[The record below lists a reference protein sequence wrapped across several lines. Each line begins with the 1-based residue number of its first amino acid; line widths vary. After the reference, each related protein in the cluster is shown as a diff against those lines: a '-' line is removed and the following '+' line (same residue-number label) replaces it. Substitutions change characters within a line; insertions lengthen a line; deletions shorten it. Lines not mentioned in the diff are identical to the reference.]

1 MSIGYWAGAG
11 LLFMLA
17 PMTSSFDKQPV
28 PSKKDQDPIRNKVRT
43 LFKVEYAKT
52 DRIAL
57 TKLATKL
64 VKRAAEEKDDPVTRY
79 VMLSEAVALAIR
91 GEDIDTVIRTARSL
105 DQQFNDSN
113 LTESLARA
121 LSSQLG
127 ASERLED
134 FRGLLADELA
144 EQTTPEAQAHLGKK
158 WLTVAQAVRTESRLG
173 ALNRSRFWSSEAMAS
188 TELKG
193 LARTTVEKGWLEAT
207 AHIEK
212 LDAKAGRYS
221 LYEGKW
227 IVKYDNKY
235 THEYVITSQG
245 ILTFDRLIAPDG
257 SVSTKKEE
265 QRGRLTRRAGLVV
278 ASFADGKVLE
288 RFSLDA
294 GKLIVDRF
302 DPASLF
308 PKSPNNRG
316 EGIREK

>member
-1 MSIGYWAGAG
+1 MSIVCWAAAG

-17 PMTSSFDKQPV
+17 PTSVSIDKQPV
-28 PSKKDQDPIRNKVRT
+28 PSKKDQDPIRNRVRT
-43 LFKVEYAKT
+43 LFKVEYATT

-57 TKLATKL
+57 TKLAGKL
-64 VKRAAEEKDDPVTRY
+64 AKRAAEEKDDPVTRY
-79 VMLSEAVALAIR
+79 VMLSEVVVLATR
-91 GEDIDTVIRTARSL
+91 GEDIDMVMRTVRSL
-105 DQQFNDSN
+105 DQEFNDSN
-113 LTESLARA
+113 LKESVAGT

-127 ASERLED
+127 ATERLED
-134 FRGLLADELA
+134 FRGLVADELA
-144 EQTTPEAQAHLGKK
+144 QQTTPEAQARLGKK
-158 WLTVAQAVRTESRLG
+158 WLTVAQAIRIESRLP
-173 ALNRSRFWSSEAMAS
+173 ALNRSRLWFSEAMAS
-188 TELKG
+188 SELKG
-193 LARTTVEKGWLEAT
+193 LDRTAVEKGWLEAT
-207 AHIEK
+207 ANIEK

-235 THEYVITSQG
+235 THEYVVTAEG

-265 QRGRLTRRAGLVV
+265 QRGRLTRRAGVVV
-278 ASFADGKVLE
+278 ASFANGKVLE
-288 RFSLDA
+288 RFSLDV

-316 EGIREK
+316 EGAREK